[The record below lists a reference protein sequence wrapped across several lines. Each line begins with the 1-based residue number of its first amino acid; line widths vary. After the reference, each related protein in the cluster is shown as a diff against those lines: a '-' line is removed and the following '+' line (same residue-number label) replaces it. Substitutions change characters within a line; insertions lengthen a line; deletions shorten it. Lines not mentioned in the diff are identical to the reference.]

1 VRRRKK
7 RTGECNIK
15 SGRTHCTF
23 HQYSFTI
30 RAVCH
35 GARARRA
42 YLCGR
47 DVRAPRRRLGERDPR
62 TWLSLMRARRPRT
75 QAALGRARPAH
86 LVVTYAGETPAHPG
100 GAWAGATRG
109 GRCVNDLR
117 AAFQD
122 APGRCAREPMTA
134 RCRTWGARHAVPL
147 SFVIETTICCAPAG
161 MHPLVPLILEDLA
174 KTCRCLKV
182 CRLNLCWRACLTP
195 TVIELHVCIREPDMM
210 STDHR

>member
-1 VRRRKK
+1 MRRRKK

-75 QAALGRARPAH
+75 QAALGRARR
-86 LVVTYAGETPAHPG
+86 VRSQ
-100 GAWAGATRG
+100 GATRG

-117 AAFQD
+117 AVFQD
-122 APGRCAREPMTA
+122 APGCCAREPMTA

-147 SFVIETTICCAPAG
+147 SFVIETTICGAPAG
-161 MHPLVPLILEDLA
+161 MHPLVPLILEDSA

-195 TVIELHVCIREPDMM
+195 TVIELHVCIREPDIEAR
-210 STDHR
+210 S

>member
-1 VRRRKK
+1 MRRRKK

-75 QAALGRARPAH
+75 QAALGQARR
-86 LVVTYAGETPAHPG
+86 VRSQ
-100 GAWAGATRG
+100 GATRG

-117 AAFQD
+117 AVFQD
-122 APGRCAREPMTA
+122 APGCCAREPMTA

-147 SFVIETTICCAPAG
+147 LIRHRNDDMWRSGRNAPSCSPHSRG
-161 MHPLVPLILEDLA
+161 FGEDLSLFESLPSESMLA
-174 KTCRCLKV
+174 RQPDSHCDRI
-182 CRLNLCWRACLTP
+182 ACPYPGTGY
-195 TVIELHVCIREPDMM
+195 
-210 STDHR
+210 